1 MGRLLLALVVGL
13 SKLSEIFV
21 RIAVPFFGGFLGAV
35 GVALVSYCLGLI
47 GVSKLFGA
55 ATPTISQQWLQNF
68 SWGGAMWG
76 LLAAAFLIARRG
88 NAYLIALLTTIVAV
102 TYGLFVLQGL
112 PLALTPRV
120 VYAYL
125 VNLTYAL
132 ILGLTI
138 RAAGLA
144 E

>member
-1 MGRLLLALVVGL
+1 M
-13 SKLSEIFV
+13 
-21 RIAVPFFGGFLGAV
+21 
-35 GVALVSYCLGLI
+35 
-47 GVSKLFGA
+47 
-55 ATPTISQQWLQNF
+55 
-68 SWGGAMWG
+68 G